1 MNDMHKH
8 ILPLVPQLRVFA
20 RALAHKSDLADDLVQ
35 DTVMLA
41 LQSQHQ
47 FTPGTNLKAWLLQI
61 LRNRHYSVVS
71 RASVRSEVAR
81 NSLEDLTSIPALSE
95 SAAGVADFK
104 AAFARLR
111 PHHREVLVLSAVH
124 GLPYERIAEVCHCE
138 VGTVKS
144 RVNRARSLLKRMLLA
159 DAEPEQHVHAYRTA
173 ARKSPMV
180 GASYPRA
187 TYITRPATKGSP
199 PQGAR
204 YFGEVS
210 YSRTWGE
217 QDVRLA
223 TASDERRK
231 RRGMRPKGTH
241 PGPPSGGRH

>member
-81 NSLEDLTSIPALSE
+81 NSLEDLASVPAYQE
-95 SAAGVADFK
+95 AGPEVADFK

-159 DAEPEQHVHAYRTA
+159 DAEPEQHVHVYRTA
-173 ARKSPMV
+173 ARKIAHGRRV
-180 GASYPRA
+180 
-187 TYITRPATKGSP
+187 IPAC
-199 PQGAR
+199 
-204 YFGEVS
+204 
-210 YSRTWGE
+210 
-217 QDVRLA
+217 DL
-223 TASDERRK
+223 
-231 RRGMRPKGTH
+231 H
-241 PGPPSGGRH
+241 H